1 LQSIPRFI
9 QALTQTPSSKNPSP
23 IKLRAGTVH
32 YTWFTEWWNK
42 DIQARIDSRPTKFVG
57 YKNANL
63 ASSKDKTLN
72 NIVFEAMGSVRNVDD
87 FLLCEYGINN
97 LKASLWSNSAPINE
111 DHWKNTAKFAASG
124 QIPSNEHLSGMRTV
138 LAVYEYMNQ
147 PEVTKRMQKTIRNVK
162 IELGNVK
169 HLTNN
174 KLPKNSQGVEVD
186 LSTAWIDFMDQQLE
200 KFRVRGEE
208 WLKDAVTFGLAE
220 YKKALVILENEQK
233 TITAEKNEKDP
244 KKKKAQEDKRTK
256 ARNKAVQGVTAKSD
270 NLDKMEKI
278 FNDAKEDL
286 QTAETILEKIA
297 DRAKKE
303 AEKKVQRWEEKIT
316 KFRSARAK
324 LTSAKKQYGKAE
336 RELCKHDD
344 TLLRLEIEN
353 LTKDIGY
360 LEAFGKAGRA
370 LKMPKAE

>member
-9 QALTQTPSSKNPSP
+9 QALTQTPSSKNRNP
-23 IKLRAGTVH
+23 IKLRAGIVH

-42 DIQARIDSRPTKFVG
+42 DLQAKIDSRPTKFVG
-57 YKNANL
+57 YKNADL

-97 LKASLWSNSAPINE
+97 LKASLWSNQAPIRE
-111 DHWKNTAKFAASG
+111 DHWRNTAKFAATG

-186 LSTAWIDFMDQQLE
+186 LSAAWIDFMNQQLE
-200 KFRVRGEE
+200 RFRVRGEE
-208 WLKDAVTFGLAE
+208 WLKDAVAFGLTE
-220 YKKALVILENEQK
+220 YKKALVILETEQK
-233 TITAEKNEKDP
+233 TIIAEKNEKDP
-244 KKKKAQEDKRTK
+244 KKRKEHDDKRNI
-256 ARNKAVQGVTAKSD
+256 ARNKAIKDVTAKSD
-270 NLDKMEKI
+270 NLDKMAKL
-278 FNDAKEDL
+278 FNDAKEEL
-286 QTAETILEKIA
+286 QTVETILEKIA

-303 AEKKVQRWEEKIT
+303 AEKKAQKWNEKKKKFESSRT
-316 KFRSARAK
+316 KFRN
-324 LTSAKKQYGKAE
+324 AKKQYGRAE

-353 LTKDIGY
+353 LTKDIGH
-360 LEAFGKAGRA
+360 LEAFGKAGKA

>member
-1 LQSIPRFI
+1 
-9 QALTQTPSSKNPSP
+9 
-23 IKLRAGTVH
+23 
-32 YTWFTEWWNK
+32 
-42 DIQARIDSRPTKFVG
+42 
-57 YKNANL
+57 
-63 ASSKDKTLN
+63 
-72 NIVFEAMGSVRNVDD
+72 
-87 FLLCEYGINN
+87 
-97 LKASLWSNSAPINE
+97 
-111 DHWKNTAKFAASG
+111 
-124 QIPSNEHLSGMRTV
+124 
-138 LAVYEYMNQ
+138 
-147 PEVTKRMQKTIRNVK
+147 
-162 IELGNVK
+162 
-169 HLTNN
+169 
-174 KLPKNSQGVEVD
+174 
-186 LSTAWIDFMDQQLE
+186 
-200 KFRVRGEE
+200 
-208 WLKDAVTFGLAE
+208 LKDAVTSGLAE
-220 YKKALVILENEQK
+220 YKKALVILEKEQK

-256 ARNKAVQGVTAKSD
+256 ARNKAVQGVTVKSD

-286 QTAETILEKIA
+286 QTAETILEKIV

-336 RELCKHDD
+336 RVLCKHDD